1 MELEQ
6 YITNQLKAYSNGYGE
21 PEAWLYLKSGRS
33 IEITLEQ
40 EGLTEEELFFSV
52 RLHCT
57 EQEFDAF
64 YFGRNRHF
72 KYCRK
77 QHKRVN

>member
-40 EGLTEEELFFSV
+40 EGLTDDV
-52 RLHCT
+52 C
-57 EQEFDAF
+57 
-64 YFGRNRHF
+64 
-72 KYCRK
+72 
-77 QHKRVN
+77 